1 MITWATDYWY
11 LCLIAL
17 IIGIITAA
25 WIWLSGRASADARY
39 EEIDE
44 VVVAPVPQPPKEP
57 PARLEPAKP
66 VIEAAKPVT
75 FTAPAPEPEPIPAAP
90 VVAMSTAGAAA
101 AGDGVARPN
110 IPQATGAPDDLTLIK
125 GVGPKLNALLISL
138 GVLRFDQIAQWS
150 AADIAEV
157 DGYLGNFKG
166 RITRDSW
173 VEQAD
178 FLARN
183 DVAGFEAKYGALGS
197 ENK

>member
-17 IIGIITAA
+17 IIGVITAA

-75 FTAPAPEPEPIPAAP
+75 FTAPEPEPVPAAP
-90 VVAMSTAGAAA
+90 VAAMSAAGAASV
-101 AGDGVARPN
+101 GDGVARPN